1 MLFSSGAG
9 VRCLMGRASAVFP
22 LAHDANQK
30 TLLVIGEVCSKVFDN
45 IAAAFFCF
53 RHRVLDLTLIYFCL
67 F

>member
-1 MLFSSGAG
+1 
-9 VRCLMGRASAVFP
+9 MGRASAVFP